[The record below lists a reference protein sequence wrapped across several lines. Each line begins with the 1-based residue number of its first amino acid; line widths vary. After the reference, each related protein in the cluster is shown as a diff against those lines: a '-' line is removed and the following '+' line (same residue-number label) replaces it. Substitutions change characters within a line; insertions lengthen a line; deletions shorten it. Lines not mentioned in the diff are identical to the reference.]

1 MHFQRLSECIRCA
14 RTLLWP
20 KYQRLCRVSYW
31 NIDALYERRY
41 ASSIFLAFR
50 SVQTIWLSKLLSLQ
64 MTSMQQGCAEWTICN
79 HQIVMFSHNKT
90 RFRNRLM
97 SHFFECVRYLRC
109 NQLNKNYYIRKLS
122 GLWRDTIFPHTLKH
136 TKITDVFGISITFQR
151 DSHQLKPKWNR
162 KKWILYTHKS
172 WIYTHFTLI

>member
-1 MHFQRLSECIRCA
+1 MLVVWMHFQRLSECIRCA
-14 RTLLWP
+14 RTLLWQ

-90 RFRNRLM
+90 RFRNRLT

-109 NQLNKNYYIRKLS
+109 NQLNENYYIRKLS
-122 GLWRDTIFPHTLKH
+122 GLWRDKIFPHTLKH
-136 TKITDVFGISITFQR
+136 TKITDWYLEFR
-151 DSHQLKPKWNR
+151 
-162 KKWILYTHKS
+162 
-172 WIYTHFTLI
+172 